1 MSCFPC
7 CSFIRAILQ
16 QSARIPPWTG
26 WLSTCPRSGG
36 NGPPTLSSPSC
47 PTSDISNRG
56 RIYRRWKTS
65 SQDLHRSNITTVD
78 SLLHSRFQID
88 KVIFLYQMARIH
100 VYLVKL
106 RAPNF
111 YHYSI
116 SFTQQL
122 SENKSEILKSALGA
136 PSTHFTKRRLCI
148 KCNPK
153 HITGA
158 TRQGTGVIVILPVFF
173 LLLLK

>member
-7 CSFIRAILQ
+7 CSFIRATLQ

-26 WLSTCPRSGG
+26 WPSTCPRSGG
-36 NGPPTLSSPSC
+36 NGLQTLSSLSC

-56 RIYRRWKTS
+56 RIYHRWKTS

-78 SLLHSRFQID
+78 SLLHSRVQILD
-88 KVIFLYQMARIH
+88 KVILYQIVRIH
-100 VYLVKL
+100 VYLVKS

-111 YHYSI
+111 III

-122 SENKSEILKSALGA
+122 SENKSEILKSAMGA
-136 PSTHFTKRRLCI
+136 PSTHFTKT
-148 KCNPK
+148 K
-153 HITGA
+153 A
-158 TRQGTGVIVILPVFF
+158 VY
-173 LLLLK
+173 